1 MKSHH
6 IPASDKARIALSRM
20 IAAAALGVFAIGGS
34 SAAMADES
42 GVSFWVPG
50 LFGSLAA
57 VPQQTPGWALNTI
70 YYHTSVSAGS
80 DVSLAREFSI
90 GKFPANASA
99 TLNANLNATGD
110 VLFINPTYAFATPF
124 LGGQASVGLI
134 GVYSR
139 VSTSLAGTM
148 SGTLSVP
155 PLAPIG
161 FSRSDTFN
169 DSVTGVGD
177 LYPQF
182 AVRWNSGVNNYMTY
196 VTGDI
201 PVGSYDSS
209 RLSNIGLGHGAI
221 DGGAGYTYFDPQS
234 GHEFSAVTGFTYN
247 FTNPSTNYQ
256 SGVDWHLDWGASQFL
271 SKQFSVGLVGY
282 FYRQVSGDSG
292 SGDRVGS
299 FQSGVTGIGPQMAF
313 IFPAGQTQA
322 YLNLK
327 VYKEFDA
334 TNRPSGWNA
343 WAVLSLSPAAPVAA
357 ASSPPILRK

>member
-1 MKSHH
+1 MKSQYMS
-6 IPASDKARIALSRM
+6 ATDKTCIRTNRVIA
-20 IAAAALGVFAIGGS
+20 IAALAVLAIEGS
-34 SAAMADES
+34 SASMADEN

-50 LFGSLAA
+50 LYSSMAA
-57 VPQQTPGWALNTI
+57 IPQQQPGWALNTI
-70 YYHTSVSAGS
+70 YYHTSISAGS

-90 GKFPANASA
+90 GKFPGNATA

-110 VLFINPTYAFATPF
+110 LAFINPTYAFATPF
-124 LGGQASVGLI
+124 LGGQASVGLM
-134 GVYSR
+134 GVYGR
-139 VSTSLAGTM
+139 VNTSLAGTL
-148 SGTLSVP
+148 SGTVTVP
-155 PLAPIG
+155 PLPPVG

-182 AVRWNSGVNNYMTY
+182 AVRWNSGVNNFMTY

-201 PVGSYDSS
+201 PVGNYDSS

-221 DGGAGYTYFDPQS
+221 DGGAGYTYFDPKS

-271 SKQFSVGLVGY
+271 SKQFSIGLVGY

-313 IFPAGQTQA
+313 IFPVGQMQA

-334 TNRPSGWNA
+334 QDRPSGWNA

-357 ASSPPILRK
+357 VSPPILRK